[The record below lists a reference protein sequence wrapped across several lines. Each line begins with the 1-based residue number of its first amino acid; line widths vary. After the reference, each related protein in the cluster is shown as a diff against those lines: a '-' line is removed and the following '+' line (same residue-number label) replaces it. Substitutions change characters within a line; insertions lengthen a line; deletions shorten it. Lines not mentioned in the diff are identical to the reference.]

1 MDNNL
6 PIPITNEK
14 DLLFYEDYL
23 KQEFTTVNTQES
35 YEYLENFLKCVVK
48 IDCEIA
54 NRIESKIGTLE
65 TFGKDFLVIN
75 LQNQKK
81 SIILLKCVKFI
92 TILQNNKKYP
102 YSQ

>member
-6 PIPITNEK
+6 PVPIYNDE

-23 KQEFTTVNTQES
+23 KQEFTTINTQKS
-35 YEYLENFLKCVVK
+35 YEYLKNFLNCIVK

-65 TFGKDFLVIN
+65 TFGEDFLVIT

-92 TILQNNKKYP
+92 TILQNSKKHP